1 MNSARSKFIFKEE
14 IMFKNYLKIA
24 FRNLARQKVFSA
36 INIIGMAIGLA
47 CGILLSLWILD
58 EISYD
63 KFHENSENI
72 YRILENQSYSSQ
84 NMQVAVTPAPL
95 AESIKVDFPEIV
107 YVTRYHLGSNPV
119 ISIGDKEFTENTG
132 AFADEDFFE
141 MFSFPIIKGSSTP
154 LSEINSIVLTEES
167 AIKLFG
173 YEEAVGQHVSLYDLD
188 LKVTAIIKNIP
199 INSHISFDHILPFQ
213 IMIDRNSNLDNWGNN
228 SIHTYIQI
236 AENTS
241 FEQVSDKLKM
251 YLKEQAEGSNSE
263 LYLQPLT
270 DTYLHSVG
278 LVADYGGMGDFRY
291 IIIFSIISIF
301 IIVISSVNFISLST
315 ARYTKRA
322 KEVGLRKVVGS
333 QRSQLIWQFLGES
346 MLLLLISLVVAL
358 VLVELCLPAFNNI
371 AAKELSLMYLLN
383 PTMLS
388 GLIVFVILIGF
399 LTGIYPAF
407 LLSSFKPVTA
417 LKGSQISGSKGSL
430 FRKIMVVTQWTLSII
445 LIISTLM
452 ISRQLQF
459 MKNKKLGFTKEQIVY
474 TNIRGFTETDALK
487 NELLKHTGVESVSS
501 TSALPHNIMNS
512 TSGSVWEGKNDED
525 TFLVHF
531 NVVDYNFTETFKI
544 EMAEGRSF
552 SQEFSDDTN
561 FGFLLNEEAIRQMGL
576 EDPIG
581 KTYSIWGMDGQIVGV
596 MKDFHFKPLHN
607 PIEPMLF
614 MLIKDYL
621 EILVVRIDASD
632 TENTISYLEETM
644 AKFDPEN
651 KHEFK
656 FFDERYDAMYRSEQ
670 QMEMILK
677 MFTSLAIFIACL
689 GLFGLSTFMTQ
700 QRTKE
705 IGIRKVL
712 GADVPNIVVILSK
725 EFTKWVVIA
734 NLIAC
739 PVAYFI
745 INKLLQNFAY
755 RIDMSYKVFGIT
767 VISSILIAIVTV
779 SFQTIKAANSNPVD
793 ALKYE

>member
-1 MNSARSKFIFKEE
+1 
-14 IMFKNYLKIA
+14 MFKNYLKIA
-24 FRNLARQKVFSA
+24 LRNLMRNKVFSA
-36 INIIGMAIGLA
+36 INIIGLAIGLT
-47 CGILLSLWILD
+47 CGILLSLWIFD

-72 YRILENQSYSSQ
+72 YRILENQSYSLQ
-84 NMQVAVTPAPL
+84 NMQVAVTPVPL
-95 AESIKVDFPEIV
+95 AESIKESFPEIV
-107 YVTRYHLGSNPV
+107 YATRYNLSSAQV
-119 ISIGDKEFTENTG
+119 IGVVDKKFTENNG
-132 AFADEDFFE
+132 AFADEDFFK
-141 MFSFPIIKGSSTP
+141 MFSFPIIKGSKTP
-154 LSEINSIVLTEES
+154 LSEKNSIVLTETT
-167 AIKLFG
+167 ANKLFG
-173 YEEAVGQHVSLYDLD
+173 DAEAVGQNVSIYDLD
-188 LKVTAIIKNIP
+188 LLVTAIISDVP
-199 INSHISFDHILPFQ
+199 INSHISFGYLLPFQ
-213 IMIDRNSNLDNWGNN
+213 IMVDRNPDIDNWGSN
-228 SIHTYIQI
+228 SIYTYIQL

-241 FEQVSDKLKM
+241 QEQFSEKIKM
-251 YLKEQAEGSNSE
+251 YLNEQAEGSSSE
-263 LYLQPLT
+263 LYLQPFT
-270 DTYLHSVG
+270 DTYLHSIG

-291 IIIFSIISIF
+291 IVLFSIISIF

-333 QRSQLIWQFLGES
+333 QRSQLILQFLGES
-346 MLLLLISLVVAL
+346 MLLLLIALGAAL
-358 VLVELCLPAFNNI
+358 VLAELFLPAFNNI
-371 AAKELSLMYLLN
+371 AAKELSLIHLLD

-388 GLIVFVILIGF
+388 GLVAFVLAIGF

-407 LLSSFKPVTA
+407 LLSSFKPVAA

-452 ISRQLQF
+452 ISKQLQY

-474 TNIRGFTETDALK
+474 TSISGFTEIDALK
-487 NELLKHTGVESVSS
+487 EELLKHSSVENVSA
-501 TSALPHNIMNS
+501 TSSLPHNIMNS
-512 TSGSVWEGKNDED
+512 TSGGVWEGKNDED

-531 NVVDYNFTETFKI
+531 NVVDYNFIETFKI

-561 FGFLLNEEAIRQMGL
+561 FGFLLNEEAIKQMGIK
-576 EDPIG
+576 DPVG
-581 KTYSIWGMDGQIVGV
+581 KTYSIWGMEGQIIGV

-614 MLIKDYL
+614 MVMKDYL
-621 EILVVRIDASD
+621 ELLVVRIDTTD
-632 TENTISYLEETM
+632 PENTISYLEETM
-644 AKFDPEN
+644 SKFDPEK
-651 KHEFK
+651 KHDFK
-656 FFDERYDAMYRSEQ
+656 FFDERYNAMYSSEQ
-670 QMEMILK
+670 QMGVILK
-677 MFTSLAIFIACL
+677 LFTGLAIFIACL

-712 GADVPNIVVILSK
+712 GANVLNIVIILSK
-725 EFTKWVVIA
+725 EFTKWVIIA

-739 PVAYFI
+739 PIAYFI

-755 RIDMSYKVFGIT
+755 RIDMGYKVFYIT
-767 VISSILIAIVTV
+767 VISSILIAIFTV